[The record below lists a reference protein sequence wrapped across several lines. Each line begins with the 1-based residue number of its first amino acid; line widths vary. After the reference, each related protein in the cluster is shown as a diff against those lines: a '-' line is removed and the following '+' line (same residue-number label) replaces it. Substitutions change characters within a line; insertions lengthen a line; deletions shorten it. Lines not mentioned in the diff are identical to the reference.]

1 MEYLD
6 KVKAQLK
13 TMSLEE
19 KDMDINAGKIDFQ
32 LQNRMIF

>member
-13 TMSLEE
+13 KMLQ
-19 KDMDINAGKIDFQ
+19 DQGRMDIVMDQCVKIE
-32 LQNRMIF
+32 LNKKA

>member
-13 TMSLEE
+13 
-19 KDMDINAGKIDFQ
+19 KNVIRRKGRMDINAGKIDLQ
-32 LQNRMIF
+32 LQAK